1 MARGFQS
8 QRKMFE
14 KKIETSS
21 VNKMKYLIKIK
32 TYQIRVPNDGV
43 IVSLVVWNL
52 WMDDFN
58 LMIVPTALPRKEKP

>member
-1 MARGFQS
+1 MARGFQL

-32 TYQIRVPNDGV
+32 TYQISVPNDGV

-58 LMIVPTALPRKEKP
+58 LMIVPTALQRKEKP

>member
-1 MARGFQS
+1 MARGFQL

-58 LMIVPTALPRKEKP
+58 LMIVPTTLQGKENP

>member
-1 MARGFQS
+1 
-8 QRKMFE
+8 
-14 KKIETSS
+14 
-21 VNKMKYLIKIK
+21 MKYFIKTK

-58 LMIVPTALPRKEKP
+58 LMIVPTTLQGKENP